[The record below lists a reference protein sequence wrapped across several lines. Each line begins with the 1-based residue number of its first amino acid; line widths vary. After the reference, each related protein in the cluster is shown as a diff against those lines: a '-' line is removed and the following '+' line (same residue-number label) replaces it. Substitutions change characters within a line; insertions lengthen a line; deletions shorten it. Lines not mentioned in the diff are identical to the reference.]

1 MRPRLKHTSSHRIKR
16 AALTGQQD
24 NADANMIATN
34 TRSSARQTG
43 SEPDADA
50 APSPGQ
56 NAYAALLRDLEAAG
70 VEYVLLR
77 DHPDKLGI
85 RDLDLLTAAAQR
97 QEFLRW
103 CGHHGFQLIKDGRS
117 NPGKLVLLRWQES
130 GPQILDVHERL
141 IYQGYEYLQ
150 AATVLNRRRREGRY
164 WFPSYEDEFLTLL
177 LHNILAKGQI
187 QLKHRRRL
195 EALLLLRLDE
205 TYLDGHLQAFGLR
218 AAGHEARRNFAKLV
232 DQPKTVQQMRR
243 RMLRT
248 LWFHPPQNAV
258 RRLRLALA
266 SVWEKWFGPRRGAL
280 IVFLGPDGC
289 GKSSITQALRAEFR
303 SATLTTDIVYLGPWG
318 QSRLPLHKILSL
330 LNFKPYRPEDK
341 ARYQNRKVEFATPGL
356 LTRAWRDFKGRIFYL
371 ALALE
376 LWYRYYAEVLPKLRR
391 GRIVLADRYIYD
403 VLVGYKNRPVDYFHG
418 IREWMCRKYPRPDL
432 VILLDA
438 PPEVIHAR
446 KPQFQ
451 VAQLHDIRQ
460 RYAAVGARYDFHP
473 LDTSVSLESTLQAFR
488 QNLLPAVLRVLKP

>member
-1 MRPRLKHTSSHRIKR
+1 MRPRLKNASSRRMKK
-16 AALTGQQD
+16 AVLTGQQA
-24 NADANMIATN
+24 NADANMIETN
-34 TRSSARQTG
+34 ARSSARQTG
-43 SEPDADA
+43 SEHGANP
-50 APSPGQ
+50 APPPGQ

-77 DHPDKLGI
+77 DHPDKLGM

-97 QEFLRW
+97 QEFLRC
-103 CGHHGFQLIKDGRS
+103 CGRHGFQLIKDGRG
-117 NPGKLVLLRWQES
+117 NPGKLVLLRWEES

-141 IYQGYEYLQ
+141 IYQGYEYLH

-164 WFPSYEDEFLTLL
+164 WFPSFEDEFLTLL
-177 LHNILAKGQI
+177 LHNILGKGQI
-187 QLKHRRRL
+187 QPKHRRRL
-195 EALLLLRLDE
+195 EELLLLRLDE
-205 TYLDGHLQAFGLR
+205 AYLDGHLQAFGLR
-218 AAGHEARRNFAKLV
+218 AASHEARRNFAKLA
-232 DQPKTVQQMRR
+232 DHPKAVQHLRR
-243 RMLRT
+243 RMLRM
-248 LWFHPPQNAV
+248 LWFHPRQNAV

-266 SVWEKWFGPRRGAL
+266 GVREKWFGPRRGAL

-289 GKSSITQALRAEFR
+289 GKSSITKALRAEFR

-341 ARYQNRKVEFATPGL
+341 ARYQNREVEPATPGPI
-356 LTRAWRDFKGRIFYL
+356 TRAWRHFKGGIFYL

-403 VLVGYKNRPVDYFHG
+403 VLIGYKNRPMDYFHG
-418 IREWMCRKYPRPDL
+418 IREWMCRTYPRADL

-446 KPQFQ
+446 KPQFE

-460 RYAAVGARYDFHP
+460 RYAAVGARYDFQP
-473 LDTSVSLESTLQAFR
+473 LDTSVSLETTLQAFR